1 MKTVKLNFFE
11 VFSLGWMTLSFFSL
25 CLAITGF
32 FHFFWLIFFLA
43 TIIFGFFYLVKK
55 RYIQIIGLERSSWI
69 ILTIICSLG
78 IFLSLFSIPTIF
90 GGRDEGSYSTSGL
103 LISQNH
109 QTTYSDELTSQFFRV
124 YGPGKALNFPGFY
137 YQEDGSLKS
146 QFLPAYPSWIA
157 IWHSF
162 FGLPGLKFA
171 NLFPFVTFLF
181 SFYLILKII
190 TAEFHSQRPED
201 KKYPWLP
208 ILGSAMLT
216 SVLPL
221 IILYKF
227 TLGEIYF
234 AALLWFSIYLFLK
247 YFKESSGFRYGML
260 FIPLAILPFV
270 RIEAAAFL
278 FMFLLLFILK
288 DYEHL
293 KLPRYQL
300 PFVILAFIFLTAF
313 AYEPNFFI
321 DSLGNVA
328 EPLLEKE
335 APLSE
340 EDSFLSDDWKN
351 FYNLRLFHNYNLAPF
366 FIFTGVFLLNF
377 LRKKEREKIKGKSK
391 LFLLPFVFSLPT
403 LIYLFDANISLD
415 HPWYFRRF
423 IFMIIPMTVLY
434 AALFLYCL
442 RSSNRWLF
450 RIIVLLIISLNIL
463 LLFPVASD
471 GQPGKNLLTF
481 GQNQHLLT
489 QIEELSNN
497 FSDKDLLLISQR
509 SSGSGWSLMSE
520 PLRTLFGKQAVYFF
534 NPYDLGK
541 IERSKFENVYLIS
554 SASELSLYE
563 KINKKEI
570 KRYTLENTI
579 IDPSRD
585 PEQKPRT
592 VETKTEIIIFQVE

>member
-11 VFSLGWMTLSFFSL
+11 VFSLGWITFSFLSL
-25 CLAITGF
+25 CLAISGF
-32 FHFFWLIFFLA
+32 FHLFWLIFFVV
-43 TIIFGFFYLVKK
+43 TIIFSLFYLVKK
-55 RYIQIIGLERSSWI
+55 QHIQIIGLGKLSWI
-69 ILTIICSLG
+69 IFTIICLLG
-78 IFLSLFSIPTIF
+78 IFLSLFSVPTIF

-109 QTTYSDELTSQFFRV
+109 QTTYSDELTNQFFQI

-157 IWHSF
+157 IWYSF
-162 FGLPGLKFA
+162 FGLPGLKFV

-190 TAEFHSQRPED
+190 TAEFHPQKPKG
-201 KKYPWLP
+201 KKYPCLP
-208 ILGSAMLT
+208 ILGLVMLAT
-216 SVLPL
+216 VFPL

-234 AALLWFSIYLFLK
+234 AALLWFSIYLFLE
-247 YFKESSGFRYGML
+247 YFKESSGFRYGMI
-260 FIPLAILPFV
+260 FVPLVILPFV
-270 RIEAAAFL
+270 RIEATAFL
-278 FMFLLLFILK
+278 LMFLFLFILK

-293 KLPRYQL
+293 KSPRYQL
-300 PFVILAFIFLTAF
+300 PFMILGFTFLTAF

-335 APLSE
+335 VPLSE

-351 FYNLRLFHNYNLAPF
+351 FYNLRLFHTYNLIPF

-377 LRKKEREKIKGKSK
+377 LRKKEREKIRGKSK
-391 LFLLPFVFSLPT
+391 FFLLPFVFSLPT

-423 IFMIIPMTVLY
+423 IFMIIPMTILY
-434 AALFLYCL
+434 ATLFLCCL
-442 RSSNRWLF
+442 RYSNRWLF
-450 RIIVLLIISLNIL
+450 RAIVLLIISLNIL

-471 GQPGKNLLTF
+471 GQPEKNLLTF
-481 GQNQHLLT
+481 GQNQHLLA
-489 QIEELSNN
+489 QIEELSSN
-497 FSDKDLLLISQR
+497 FSDKDLILVSQQ

-520 PLRTLFGKQAVYFF
+520 PLRTLFGKQAIYFF

-541 IERSKFENVYLIS
+541 IDRSKFENIYLIS
-554 SASELSLYE
+554 SVSELSLYE

-570 KRYTLENTI
+570 KRYTIENTI
-579 IDPSRD
+579 INPSQN

-592 VETKTEIIIFQVE
+592 IETKTETIIFQVE